1 MDRWLNLKRKN
12 TNDVD
17 EDASCSKDNKASSS
31 NFKKRRQYSKEY
43 LSIGFTYIGSEDN

>member
-17 EDASCSKDNKASSS
+17 EDASCSKDNMASSS
-31 NFKKRRQYSKEY
+31 NFKKRRQYSKED